1 MPKPNTQFKLT
12 VRDIDLIEQALR
24 NYKYETREV
33 QELLGKIHN
42 QKQWYRPNKK
52 DYVSGQ
58 KNEDGNYWPWLCRK
72 GC

>member
-24 NYKYETREV
+24 SYKYETREV

-52 DYVSGQ
+52 DYVSG
-58 KNEDGNYWPWLCRK
+58 
-72 GC
+72 